1 MPPAPT
7 AVAVDM
13 GEAGRVTGTADTAL
27 GPVVDAFVATFT
39 EHGDVGAGL
48 CVYRHGEPVL
58 DLTGGWARV
67 GERAPYDHR
76 TLQLV
81 FSATKGATAC
91 CALLL
96 AQSGA
101 LDLEAPVADVWPAF
115 GAAGKERLP
124 VRMLL
129 THQAGLPTV
138 DAPLSLD
145 DALCWDPVVDALA
158 AQAPLWEPGSA
169 HGYHALTFGWLVGE
183 VVRRVSGRRLG
194 RFMADEVAGPLGME
208 LYVGLPAHAAGRVAP
223 LRSARANRRTGRAAS
238 TGTTVRP
245 GPTAGTTVRPG
256 TSDGTTVRPGPTDVR
271 VWAQMLRPGS
281 LSVRALTLNGAFGAA
296 GRRSPF
302 NRPELWA
309 AEVPAA
315 NGITNAR
322 SLARL
327 YAAMIGE
334 VDGVRLLAPETVRAA
349 GTPWVSGPDRVLV
362 ADSCFGLGF
371 QCHHP
376 TFAPLLG
383 PGSFGHD
390 GMGGTLAFA
399 QPELG
404 LAFAYVTSQLRSGL
418 GGDDRAARLLAALR
432 SCC

>member
-7 AVAVDM
+7 AVTVDL
-13 GEAGRVTGTADTAL
+13 GAAGWVTGTAHGDL
-27 GPVVDAFVATFT
+27 GPVVEAFVANFT
-39 EHGDVGAGL
+39 EHGDVGAGV
-48 CVYRHGEPVL
+48 CVYRHGQPVL
-58 DLTGGWARV
+58 DLAGGWARV
-67 GERAPYDHR
+67 AERVPYHR
-76 TLQLV
+76 DSLQLV

-101 LDLEAPVADVWPAF
+101 VDLEAPVADIWPAF
-115 GAAGKERLP
+115 AAAGKEQLP

-129 THQAGLPTV
+129 THQAGLPAV
-138 DAPLSLD
+138 DVALPLP
-145 DALCWDPVVDALA
+145 DALAWDPVVDALA
-158 AQAPLWEPGSA
+158 AQAPLWEPGTA

-183 VVRRVSGRRLG
+183 VVRRVSGRSVG
-194 RFMADEVAGPLGME
+194 RFLADEVAAPLGIE
-208 LYVGLPAHAAGRVAP
+208 LYVGLPAHAVPRVVP
-223 LRSARANRRTGRAAS
+223 LRRAHTPGGARPAA
-238 TGTTVRP
+238 
-245 GPTAGTTVRPG
+245 A
-256 TSDGTTVRPGPTDVR
+256 DVR
-271 VWAQMLRPGS
+271 VWAEMLRPGS

-334 VDGVRLLAPETVRAA
+334 VDGVRLLVPEAVRAA

-362 ADSCFGLGF
+362 TDSCFGLGF

-376 TFAPLLG
+376 TFAPMLG

-399 QPELG
+399 QPDRG

-418 GGDDRAARLLAALR
+418 GGDDRAARLVAALR
-432 SCC
+432 TCA